1 MSAFLLNRPGIT
13 VFGIKIYFYA
23 IFIVTGMVVAMVIV
37 SALMKKFG
45 INTLD
50 KKDKNYE
57 NPVFTYALAM
67 LPAGVLGARLYPYL
81 FPYKDETVDWSTFFN
96 FRNGGLGIYG
106 GIILGLVA
114 MVIVALIKKHNIFKV
129 ADCCAP
135 AVMIAQAIGR
145 WGNCVNQEAYGLP
158 VTNPDLQWFPFAVY
172 IENPTASEIEGGLPG
187 WYNATFFYESLW
199 NVIGFTLLMILI
211 YKYKWYRKGF
221 FVSSYFLWYG
231 LGRLWVESLR
241 TDPLYFEFFGLQ
253 TGIRVSQLVSV
264 IGIIAGLIGYAIIFR
279 KELKRFFRKKQPA
292 AALPSG
298 GQNEETVIRE
308 GSEDVQTDA
317 GTDAEA
323 LLTGEDHSGGGG
335 TGQTAASPEE
345 GDGKAAASADDCSGG
360 GQTEETVIREG
371 SEQDVQTNGGTDAEA
386 LLTGEDHSGGGG
398 TGQTA
403 ASPEEG
409 DGKAAASAER
419 AGEQA
424 GSGQLQDVAEDNE
437 NAEKEAEVVSRKD
450 R

>member
-231 LGRLWVESLR
+231 LGRLWVEGLR

-292 AALPSG
+292 AALPGG
-298 GQNEETVIRE
+298 GQTEETVIRE

-371 SEQDVQTNGGTDAEA
+371 SEDVQTDAGTDAEA

-409 DGKAAASAER
+409 DGKAAAPEEK
-419 AGEQA
+419 AGEQV
-424 GSGQLQDVAEDNE
+424 GRGQLQDTAEDNE
-437 NAEKEAEVVSRKD
+437 SVEKEAEVVSRKD